1 MALNET
7 LVQNDT
13 QKLAGTV
20 YSAKLNNENW
30 NFFILPLTKLTK
42 LTKFLMEDLQNKL
55 YNVILYLSSF
65 QIK

>member
-30 NFFILPLTKLTK
+30 NFFYFAIDKIDKIDKIPYGRSA
-42 LTKFLMEDLQNKL
+42 E
-55 YNVILYLSSF
+55 
-65 QIK
+65 